1 MNEPWWKLSR
11 EDVMLMLGGAILII
25 FALID
30 PNVLAHTRFGKATL
44 SACDVTSWSGATW
57 IAAALTLACLA
68 YFGYA
73 IYEYRTERLEDED
86 DVLCARRL
94 TALLAFLSIEA
105 WCVAALVKTEFFRY
119 AWFQMK
125 TLFGYGRYNHMA
137 LVVTLGA
144 LALIA
149 ANIVVIARWI
159 VAILNRAAR

>member
-1 MNEPWWKLSR
+1 MRAYPLRSWARILP
-11 EDVMLMLGGAILII
+11 GGGRANSSI
-25 FALID
+25 
-30 PNVLAHTRFGKATL
+30 
-44 SACDVTSWSGATW
+44 GATW

-68 YFGYA
+68 YLGYA

-137 LVVTLGA
+137 LVVALGA
-144 LALIA
+144 IAVIA

-159 VAILNRAAR
+159 GAVMNRSAR